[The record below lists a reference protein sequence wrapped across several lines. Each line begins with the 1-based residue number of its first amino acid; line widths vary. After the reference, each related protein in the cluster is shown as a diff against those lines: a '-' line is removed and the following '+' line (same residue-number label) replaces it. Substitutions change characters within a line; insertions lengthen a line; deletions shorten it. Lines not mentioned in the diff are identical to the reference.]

1 MNRQSFKVYLC
12 LFPTYLSQVQDISY
26 QMWATA
32 GQYTDPGVD
41 YYQQKYQ
48 ERLVNNLKKKAHSLG
63 FELVAQSPVAKGVS

>member
-1 MNRQSFKVYLC
+1 MF
-12 LFPTYLSQVQDISY
+12 Y